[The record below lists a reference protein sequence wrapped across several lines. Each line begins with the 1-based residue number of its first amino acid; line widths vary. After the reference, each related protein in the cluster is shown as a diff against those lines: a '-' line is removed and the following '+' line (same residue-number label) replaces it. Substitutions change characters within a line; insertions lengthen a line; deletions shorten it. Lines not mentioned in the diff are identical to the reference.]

1 MKSKIKSLTYV
12 LICVLLWALIP
23 VVSKLGQSNL
33 DNHQFLFWS
42 SLISS
47 ITFILIILYQKK
59 GKTLLKLNKK
69 NWLHAIFLGLL
80 GTYLYYILIYFGY
93 ANAKG
98 IEVLI
103 IQYCWPIFVILLSI
117 FILKEKINRWKILSV
132 LFGFLGIFVVLSK
145 GDLSTVHLENLY
157 VDLIVLLAAFI
168 FGLFSVLSK
177 TIDIESIS
185 LTCIYF
191 LTALL
196 ASFLSMMLF
205 SEFQLPDRKT
215 ILPILINGVFVNG
228 LSYIFWIKALK
239 IGKASF
245 IAPFVFLTPVIS
257 TLMLVLF
264 FNEPFHLV
272 YIIGMIL
279 VLLGGLANVHK

>member
-1 MKSKIKSLTYV
+1 MNSKIKSLLYV

-59 GKTLLKLNKK
+59 GKALLKLPKK
-69 NWLHAIFLGLL
+69 SWLHAISLGLL
-80 GTYLYYILIYFGY
+80 GTYLYYILLYFGY

-117 FILKEKINRWKILSV
+117 FILKEKINTWKVISV
-132 LFGFLGIFVVLSK
+132 LLGFLGIFVVLTK
-145 GDLSTVHLENLY
+145 GNPSTVHLDNLF
-157 VDLIVLLAAFI
+157 VDLIVLVAAII

-177 TIDIESIS
+177 KIDIESIS

-191 LTALL
+191 LTALI
-196 ASFLSMMLF
+196 ASFLSMIVF
-205 SEFQLPDRKT
+205 SDFQIPNKQS

-239 IGKASF
+239 AGKASF

-257 TLMLVLF
+257 TILIVVI
-264 FNEPFHLV
+264 FNESFHLV
-272 YIIGMIL
+272 YIIGIIL
-279 VLLGGLANVHK
+279 VLLGGLANTRK